1 MCLLMHF
8 AASTQTILLKGSVSG
23 DGETLIGATVLEEN
37 TTNGTITDIDG
48 NFALKVKED
57 ATIVVSYT
65 GMEAR
70 KIKVAGRTSID
81 IVLAEASEFLDEVVV
96 VGYGNQKRST
106 ISGAVSTVSAKEIT
120 ETPVLRVEQAL
131 QGRTAGVQVTQ
142 VSGSPGSALTVR
154 IRGIGTVTNSDP
166 LYVVD
171 GIIVEGLDFLNPND
185 IANISVLKDAASAA
199 VYGARAANGVVLIT
213 TKSGSKS
220 KGAKISVDSY
230 YGVQSVTKTLDLL
243 NAKEYATILNESYI
257 NAGRAPFVNTRNVD
271 LFNEGT
277 DWQKAVFKQA
287 PISSHQININGGG
300 EGFHVGLSGGY
311 FLQEGIIGGDRSR
324 FDRVTLRAVLGYDVK
339 PWLKVGT
346 NIGFTNLNRD
356 ALPENSEF
364 TSPAIHALNMDPL
377 TPVYKPDGTYA
388 YSDFLDTDIRNP
400 VNAIENTYDK
410 WTSNRVVGAVYGE
423 IKFTENLKFKS
434 TYSLD
439 ATFANQDIFS
449 PLFNLSVD
457 STDAPTAERN
467 VNNNTV
473 SMNNNTWKNWQWE
486 NIMMYDKD
494 FGNHTLGAVGGISA
508 NLNRHDYNGGSN
520 TNLPSNDVEDAF
532 IDNTIDERAAQSS
545 NSGAEEYSFFS
556 YIGKMNYA
564 YQDKYLAT
572 LAFRADG
579 SSKFGEDKR
588 FGYFPAVSLGWVA
601 SRESFWN
608 IDVVSFFKLRASWGQ
623 NGNDR
628 IGNYRYTSVVSTGQN
643 YTFGPDEN
651 IVNGALPLRVSNPE
665 LQWETVSQTDFGID
679 IELWDGKVNI
689 ASDYYIKNTTDML
702 YEAPIPGIVGAL
714 PTDRNIGDVRN
725 KGWEFSL
732 QYRNKIKT
740 FRYEL
745 GGNMAWQS
753 NEVLFLGGGDPTFS
767 GETFVAGAVS
777 KTDIGHPLASFF
789 GYETDGVFQN
799 QEEVLAHATQNE
811 GTGPGDIRFVDQNQD
826 GVVND
831 DDKVYI
837 GNPTPDVVYGFTG
850 NFQFK
855 NFDLNLFFQGVYGNE
870 IFNASVRYDKIGG
883 NRPASILNRWT
894 GEGSSNFEP
903 RVSLTD
909 PNQNTRVSDRF
920 IEDGSFLRLK
930 NIQLGYTLPS
940 SFLEKINFEKFRIYI
955 SGQNLLTYTNYSGFD
970 PEVGATG
977 PLDIG
982 IDRGFYP
989 QAKTILGGLQI
1000 TF

>member
-8 AASTQTILLKGSVSG
+8 AASGQTVLLKGTVSG
-23 DGETLIGATVLEEN
+23 DGDALIGATVMEED
-37 TTNGTITDIDG
+37 TSNGTTTDFDG
-48 NFALKVKED
+48 NFELTVKED
-57 ATIVVSYT
+57 ATIVVSYI
-65 GMEAR
+65 GMESQ
-70 KIKVAGRTSID
+70 KIEVAGRTSID

-131 QGRTAGVQVTQ
+131 QGRTAGVQITQ

-154 IRGIGTVTNSDP
+154 IRGAGTVTNSDP

-185 IANISVLKDAASAA
+185 IENISVLKDAASAA

-220 KGAKISVDSY
+220 SGAKISIDSY

-257 NAGRAPFVNTRNVD
+257 NAGRAPFVNTRDVA

-277 DWQKAVFKQA
+277 DWQNAIFKQA

-300 EGFHVGLSGGY
+300 EGFHVGFSGGY
-311 FLQEGIIGGDRSR
+311 FLQEGIIGENRSR
-324 FDRVTLRAVLGYDVK
+324 FDRITLRTVLGYDVK

-364 TSPAIHALNMDPL
+364 TSPVIQALNMDPL

-388 YSDFLDTDIRNP
+388 YSDFVDTDIRNP
-400 VNAIENTYDK
+400 VNAIENTYDE
-410 WTSNRVVGAVYGE
+410 WTTNRVVGAVYGE
-423 IKFTENLKFKS
+423 IKLTENLRFKS
-434 TYSLD
+434 TYSID

-467 VNNNTV
+467 ITNSV

-486 NIMMYDKD
+486 NIAMYDKD
-494 FGNHTLGAVGGISA
+494 FGNHNLGVVGGISA

-520 TNLPSNDVEDAF
+520 TNLPSNDPEDAF
-532 IDNTIDERAAQSS
+532 INNTIDPIASQSS
-545 NSGAEEYSFFS
+545 YSGAEEYSFFS
-556 YIGKMNYA
+556 YISKVNYD
-564 YQDKYLAT
+564 YKDKYLAT
-572 LAFRADG
+572 VSFRADG
-579 SSKFGEDKR
+579 SSKFGADKR

-601 SRESFWN
+601 SREDFWN
-608 IDVVSFFKLRASWGQ
+608 IDAISFFKLRASWGQ

-628 IGNYRYTSVVSTGQN
+628 IGNYGYTSVVSTGQN
-643 YTFGPDEN
+643 YAFGPDE
-651 IVNGALPLRVSNPE
+651 IITNGSLPLTVSNPE
-665 LQWETVSQTDFGID
+665 LQWETVTQTDFGID

-702 YEAPIPGIVGAL
+702 YSAPILGVVGAL
-714 PTDRNIGDVRN
+714 APDRNIGEVQN
-725 KGWEFSL
+725 KGWEFAL

-740 FRYEL
+740 FTYEL
-745 GGNMAWQS
+745 GGNMALQS

-767 GETFVAGAVS
+767 GETFVSGAVS
-777 KTDIGHPLASFF
+777 KTDIGHPIASFF

-811 GTGPGDIRFVDQNQD
+811 GTSPGDIRFVDQNQD
-826 GVVND
+826 GVIND

-837 GNPTPDVVYGFTG
+837 GNPTPDLVYGFTG

-855 NFDLNLFFQGVYGNE
+855 NFDLNAFFQGVHGNE
-870 IFNASVRYDKIGG
+870 VFNASVRYDKIGG

-894 GEGSSNFEP
+894 GEGTSNFEP

-920 IEDGSFLRLK
+920 IEDGSYLRLK
-930 NIQLGYTLPS
+930 NIQLGYTLPAS
-940 SFLEKINFEKFRIYI
+940 LLDKINFEKFRIYI
-955 SGQNLLTYTNYSGFD
+955 SGQNLLTFTNYSGFD

-977 PLDIG
+977 PLDVG

-1000 TF
+1000 VF